1 MPSLITM
8 ANFIMFLCNRV
19 INNDPNSDNA
29 YFKIREVKSRLKTNN
44 GKSPAKELN
53 KLIENAPSNV
63 GITGRGKRF
72 YGDVS
77 QRNKRSKSARPNF
90 CLNRWWQSTKN
101 AKPKSNYSS
110 TKVKARNFLSNIA
123 WRKYCRRLKKN
134 DHKNESFIIDVSS
147 FITLNLNSV
156 SIERKFDN
164 PTDKNNVNNVTILW
178 EICMPVELFRFINLE
193 EKF

>member
-1 MPSLITM
+1 MPSLIIM

-44 GKSPAKELN
+44 GKSPAKTELN

-63 GITGRGKRF
+63 GINGRGKRF

-90 CLNRWWQSTKN
+90 CLNHWWQSIKN

-134 DHKNESFIIDVSS
+134 DHKNESFIIDVFS
-147 FITLNLNSV
+147 FITLNLNSI

-178 EICMPVELFRFINLE
+178 EIVCLSNYLGLLI
-193 EKF
+193 

>member
-1 MPSLITM
+1 MPSLIIM

-19 INNDPNSDNA
+19 INNDPNADNA

-44 GKSPAKELN
+44 WKSPAKELN

-63 GITGRGKRF
+63 GINGRGKRF

-90 CLNRWWQSTKN
+90 FLKHWWQSTKN

-134 DHKNESFIIDVSS
+134 DHKNESFIIDVFS
-147 FITLNLNSV
+147 FITLNLNSI

-164 PTDKNNVNNVTILW
+164 PTDKNMLIMQQYCGKLYACR
-178 EICMPVELFRFINLE
+178 II
-193 EKF
+193 